1 MRSGP
6 NLLYIFPAIA
16 TGLAVSL
23 QGKYNGELTVEIGH
37 WIYSAAVSFGGGL
50 VLISIVTAILPAGR
64 RAIATTVGLL
74 RSKALPWWM
83 CLGGLGGTTI
93 VIAQGITVPA
103 FGVAV
108 FTMSFTSGQ
117 LLGALIV
124 DSTRLPAGGPKPIT
138 LGRLVGVAVVLVG
151 VAIVSA
157 GAFTSGLQWWIPLIP
172 FASGALTGLQHAF
185 NGRLSAASGSA
196 LAATTMNFVVGL
208 AALAVAC
215 AVVFAAGTPPLRF
228 PSEPLLY
235 SGGLFGVAFILV
247 SALIVPRLGV
257 LILSLSTLVG
267 NMGGSLIIDAVAGSE
282 QAFTPASLVSIGL
295 VVLGVVIATLPG
307 KPVIGGRRAVRSH
320 IDVGS

>member
-1 MRSGP
+1 MRSGA
-6 NLLYIFPAIA
+6 NLLYILPAIA

-50 VLISIVTAILPAGR
+50 IIIAAVTAALPAGR
-64 RAIATTVGLL
+64 RAIARTIKLL
-74 RSKALPWWM
+74 RSGQFPWWM
-83 CLGGLGGTTI
+83 CLGGLGGATI
-93 VIAQGITVPA
+93 VIAQGVTVPA

-117 LLGALIV
+117 LLGALVV

-138 LGRLVGVAVVLVG
+138 LGRLVGVAVVLAG
-151 VAIVSA
+151 VAIMSA
-157 GAFTSGLQWWIPLIP
+157 GAFTSGLQWWIPLVP
-172 FASGALTGLQHAF
+172 FASGVLTGLQHAF

-196 LAATTMNFVVGL
+196 LAATTMNFIVGFT
-208 AALAVAC
+208 ALAVGC
-215 AVVFAAGTPPLRF
+215 AVVFASGTPPLRF
-228 PSEPLLY
+228 PPEPLLY
-235 SGGLFGVAFILV
+235 SGGVFGVAFILV

-267 NMGGSLIIDAVAGSE
+267 NMGGSLIIDALNGNE
-282 QAFTPASLVSIGL
+282 QAFTLTALTSIAL

-307 KPVIGGRRAVRSH
+307 RPVFCGRQAVRTKVNVDS
-320 IDVGS
+320 